1 MTSGKTIRDSFLD
14 FFKDKAHTAVQSSSL
29 VPQQD
34 PTLLFTNAGMVQFKN
49 IFLGLEQPAFKR
61 AASAQKCLRISGKHN
76 DLESVG
82 RDTYHHTFFE
92 MLGNWSFGDYYKE
105 ESIEWAWDLLTR
117 EWSLPK
123 DRLYATVYRNDD
135 EAEALWRRISGLPA
149 ERVQRFDEQDNF
161 WEMGDTGPCGPCS
174 EIHLDR
180 GAEACDHKGDPGHL
194 CAVNAG
200 CARYIE
206 LWNLVFIQYNRDT
219 AGDLHDLPATHVDTG
234 MGLERITAVL
244 QGVFSNYDVDLFR
257 DIITATEELAGKAYG
272 ASTEGD
278 VSFRVIAD
286 HARAVSS
293 LIADGVL
300 PSNDGR
306 GYVLRRLLRRAA
318 RHGRLLGFEE
328 PFLFHL
334 VEPVA
339 GVLGGAYPELHTEA
353 DRIIG
358 TIQAEE
364 GRFAETLDKGL
375 VHLEES
381 LAKLRRRRPET
392 RVSEDLGASD
402 STEARAKGQ
411 TETRPSGNVANT
423 PSLEATVLPG
433 DVAFRLYDTYG
444 FPLDLTE
451 DILRTEGITVDHK
464 GFERLME
471 EQRTRARA
479 ARASDTVG
487 ISDSADFKLFPASR
501 FIGYDRVKHES
512 RVTAIHRGPT
522 QVDEAQEGDDVDI
535 IVAETPFYAESGG
548 QVGDRGAI
556 RTARGDTVEVRDTW
570 HPSPDVS
577 VHRGKV
583 VSGRVAA
590 GDEVELSVD
599 GERRQRAMLNHS
611 ATHVLHAVLREQLG
625 VNVRQAG
632 SLVAPGRLRFDFTC
646 NGPVDPEVL
655 ERIEREVNQ
664 RVRENGGVTTEE
676 MAYDDAIR
684 AGAMA
689 FFGDKYGDRVRVVR
703 IGDFSTELCGG
714 THIHQAGDIGLFR
727 LTAEGGVSA
736 GVRRIEAVTG
746 ATAFD
751 VMRACDSVL
760 AEVTGLLRSTNENA
774 VEKVRR
780 LLERQKELE
789 RQVAELKDQLG
800 RNRVPELLGKARKNA
815 AGASF
820 IVEKVDGMDARQLR
834 ETVDQLRQQMPDAF
848 VFLACPGENNV
859 MLAAGAGGGLDE
871 RYHAGNIIKQVA
883 PAVGGG
889 GGGRAD
895 FAQAGGKQPQKTD
908 EALRL
913 AREIVSGIS

>member
-1 MTSGKTIRDSFLD
+1 MTSGKEIRDSFLD
-14 FFKDKAHTAVQSSSL
+14 FFKDKTHTVVQSSSL

-49 IFLGLEQPAFKR
+49 IFLGVERAAFKR

-105 ESIEWAWDLLTR
+105 EAIAWAWELLTR
-117 EWSLPK
+117 EWGLPEDK
-123 DRLYATVYRNDD
+123 LYATVFRNDD
-135 EAEALWRRISGLPA
+135 EAEDLWLRISSLPA
-149 ERVQRFDEQDNF
+149 ERVQRFDEKDNF

-180 GAEACDHKGDPGHL
+180 GPEACDHQGEAGHV
-194 CAVNAG
+194 CAVNG
-200 CARYIE
+200 DCARYIE
-206 LWNLVFIQYNRDT
+206 LWNLVFIQYNRD
-219 AGDLHDLPATHVDTG
+219 AGGELHELPAKHVDTG

-257 DIITATEELAGKAYG
+257 NIITATEELAGRRYG
-272 ASTEGD
+272 ENAEAD

-286 HARAVSS
+286 HARAVSC

-328 PFLFHL
+328 PFLFRL
-334 VEPVA
+334 VAPVA
-339 GVLGGAYPELHTEA
+339 GVLGEAYPEARTEA
-353 DRIIG
+353 ERIG
-358 TIQAEE
+358 ETIKAEE
-364 GRFAETLDKGL
+364 ARFADTLDKGL
-375 VHLEES
+375 VLLEDS
-381 LAKLRRRRPET
+381 LAELRKT
-392 RVSEDLGASD
+392 G
-402 STEARAKGQ
+402 GQ
-411 TETRPSGNVANT
+411 S
-423 PSLEATVLPG
+423 LPG

-444 FPLDLTE
+444 FPVDLTE
-451 DILRTEGITVDHK
+451 DILRNEGIAVDHE

-471 EQRTRARA
+471 EQRTRGRA
-479 ARASDTVG
+479 ARETVVHG
-487 ISDSADFKLFPASR
+487 DSLNAAAALPQSR
-501 FIGYDRVKHES
+501 FLGYDRLTHES
-512 RVTAIHRGPT
+512 RVTALYRG
-522 QVDEAQEGDDVDI
+522 DEPAVEAEEGDAVEL
-535 IVAETPFYAESGG
+535 IVAETPFYAEAGG
-548 QVGDRGAI
+548 QVGDQGLI
-556 RTARGDTVEVRDTW
+556 RTERGDAVEVLDTW
-570 HPSPDVS
+570 HPTAEVS

-590 GDEVELSVD
+590 GDTVELAVD
-599 GERRQRAMLNHS
+599 GERRQGAMLNHS
-611 ATHVLHAVLREQLG
+611 ATHILHAVLRERLG
-625 VNVRQAG
+625 ANVRQAG
-632 SLVAPGRLRFDFTC
+632 SLVAPDRLRFDFTHD
-646 NGPVDPEVL
+646 GPVDPETL

-664 RVRENGGVTTEE
+664 HVRENGGVSTEE
-676 MAYDDAIR
+676 MDYDDAIR

-714 THIHQAGDIGLFR
+714 THIQQAGDIGLFR
-727 LTAEGGVSA
+727 LSAEGGVSA

-751 VMRACDSVL
+751 VMRAYDAVL
-760 AEVTGLLRSTNENA
+760 AEVAGLLRSTNEDA
-774 VEKVRR
+774 PEKVRR

-789 RQVAELKDQLG
+789 RQVAELKGQLG
-800 RNRVPELLGKARKNA
+800 QNRVPELLGKAQKNA
-815 AGASF
+815 AGASY
-820 IVEKVDGMDARQLR
+820 IVERVDGMDARQLR
-834 ETVDQLRQQMPDAF
+834 DTVDQLRQQMPEGF
-848 VFLACPGENNV
+848 VFLACPGEKNV
-859 MLAAGAGGGLDE
+859 MLAAGAGSGLDG
-871 RYHAGNIIKQVA
+871 RYHAGDIIKQVA
-883 PAVGGG
+883 PTVGGG

-913 AREIVSGIS
+913 AREIVSKIS

>member
-1 MTSGKTIRDSFLD
+1 MTSGQEIRDSFLD
-14 FFKDKAHTAVQSSSL
+14 FFKDKTHTVVQSSSL

-49 IFLGLEQPAFKR
+49 IFLGVEQASYKR

-105 ESIEWAWDLLTR
+105 EAIAWAWELLTK
-117 EWSLPK
+117 EWGLPK
-123 DRLYATVYRNDD
+123 DKLYATVFRNDD
-135 EAEALWRRISGLPA
+135 EAEGLWPRISGLPA
-149 ERVQRFDEQDNF
+149 ERVQRFDEKDNF

-180 GAEACDHKGDPGHL
+180 GPEACDHKGEPGHV
-194 CAVNAG
+194 CAVNAD

-206 LWNLVFIQYNRDT
+206 LWNLVFIQYNRD
-219 AGDLHDLPATHVDTG
+219 AGGELHELPAKHVDTG
-234 MGLERITAVL
+234 MGLERITAVMR
-244 QGVFSNYDVDLFR
+244 GVFSNYDVDLFR
-257 DIITATEELAGKAYG
+257 NIITATEELAGKAYG
-272 ASTEGD
+272 EDAEAD

-286 HARAVSS
+286 HARAVSC

-328 PFLFHL
+328 PFLHRL
-334 VEPVA
+334 AEPVA
-339 GVLGGAYPELHTEA
+339 GVLGDAYGEVRVEAERIGA
-353 DRIIG
+353 
-358 TIQAEE
+358 TIKAEE
-364 GRFAETLDKGL
+364 ARFADTLDKGL
-375 VHLEES
+375 VLLEDS
-381 LAKLRRRRPET
+381 LAELR
-392 RVSEDLGASD
+392 
-402 STEARAKGQ
+402 
-411 TETRPSGNVANT
+411 NANGR
-423 PSLEATVLPG
+423 SLPG

-444 FPLDLTE
+444 FPVDLTE
-451 DILRTEGITVDHK
+451 DILRGEGIAVDHE

-471 EQRTRARA
+471 EQRTRGRA
-479 ARASDTVG
+479 ARDTAVQG
-487 ISDSADFKLFPASR
+487 DGLNVTDALPHSR
-501 FIGYDRVKHES
+501 FLGYDRLSHES
-512 RVTAIHRGPT
+512 RVTALYRGDAP
-522 QVDEAQEGDDVDI
+522 VEEAQEGDAVEL
-535 IVAETPFYAESGG
+535 VAAETPFYAESGG
-548 QVGDRGAI
+548 QVGDRGII
-556 RTARGDTVEVRDTW
+556 RTARGDTVEVLDTW
-570 HPSPDVS
+570 HPTPEVS

-590 GDEVELSVD
+590 GDEVELAVD
-599 GERRQRAMLNHS
+599 GEHRGRAMLNHS
-611 ATHVLHAVLREQLG
+611 ATHILHAVLRERLG
-625 VNVRQAG
+625 AGVRQAG
-632 SLVAPGRLRFDFTC
+632 SLVAPDRLRFDFTHD
-646 NGPVDPEVL
+646 GPVDAEAL

-664 RVRENGGVTTEE
+664 RVRENGGVSTEE
-676 MAYDDAIR
+676 MDYDEAIE

-727 LTAEGGVSA
+727 LSAEGGVSA
-736 GVRRIEAVTG
+736 GVRRIEAFTG
-746 ATAFD
+746 ATACD
-751 VMRACDSVL
+751 VMRAYDAVL
-760 AEVTGLLRSTNENA
+760 AEVTGLLRSTNEDA
-774 VEKVRR
+774 VDKVRR
-780 LLERQKELE
+780 LLDRQKELE
-789 RQVAELKDQLG
+789 RQVAELKSQLG
-800 RNRVPELLGKARKNA
+800 QNRLPELLGKAQKNA

-820 IVEKVDGMDARQLR
+820 IVERVEGLDSRQLR
-834 ETVDQLRQQMPDAF
+834 ETVDQLRQQLPGGF
-848 VFLACPGENNV
+848 VFLACPGEKNV
-859 MLAAGAGGGLDE
+859 MLAAGAGSDLDG

-908 EALRL
+908 DALRL
-913 AREIVSGIS
+913 AREIVSKIS